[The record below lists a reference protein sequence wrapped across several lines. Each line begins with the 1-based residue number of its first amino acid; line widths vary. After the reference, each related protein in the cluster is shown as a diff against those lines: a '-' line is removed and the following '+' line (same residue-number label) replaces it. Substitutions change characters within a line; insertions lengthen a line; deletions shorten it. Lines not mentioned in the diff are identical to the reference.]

1 MRNTVSN
8 QTMWMLRGRFQKPHL
23 NKVRYVPKIGI
34 DHVCTRSRH
43 QSGMYQKSASVRYVP
58 KVGFDQLHTES
69 WHQSGM
75 YWKLAS
81 IRYVPEVGLQRVQ
94 LRKHSLVIR
103 LTAERG
109 LRWQAGKQAP
119 TAWVT
124 WRSRSRLMIEQDTA
138 SLLIPPLL
146 DIVRLALTEPPC
158 NESNLRL
165 PSTKGLSK
173 TWC

>member
-1 MRNTVSN
+1 
-8 QTMWMLRGRFQKPHL
+8 
-23 NKVRYVPKIGI
+23 
-34 DHVCTRSRH
+34 
-43 QSGMYQKSASVRYVP
+43 MYQKSASIMYVP
-58 KVGFDQLHTES
+58 EVGISQACTRNQHQSDMYLKSGFDQLHTES

-124 WRSRSRLMIEQDTA
+124 WRSRSRLMIEQNTA

-146 DIVRLALTEPPC
+146 DMVRLALTEPPC